1 MKKAFAHA
9 ALGIIAVLYTGQVWS
24 ARDNDF
30 DACVK
35 AARQRANGE
44 IVKIEREEK
53 SGTQVYEIDL
63 KTQDGATFEIVCDA
77 ASHALLQVEH
87 ELPSAEHPAFAKLK
101 KLSEEE
107 AKVIALQA
115 HPGKI
120 EEVEYELEAGK
131 AVYEFDI
138 RLEDGRKFEVRV
150 DAATGN
156 ILKAEQEDD

>member
-1 MKKAFAHA
+1 MKKAFNHT
-9 ALGIIAVLYTGQVWS
+9 ALCAIALLYAGQAWS
-24 ARDNDF
+24 IGDNGF

-35 AARQRANGE
+35 AARQRATGE

-53 SGTQVYEIDL
+53 SGVLVYEIDL
-63 KTQDGATFEIVCDA
+63 KTPDGATFEIVCDA
-77 ASHALLQVEH
+77 SSHALLKVEH

-101 KLSEEE
+101 KINEEE
-107 AKVIALQA
+107 AQAIALKA
-115 HPGKI
+115 HSGKI
-120 EEVEYELEAGK
+120 EEVEYELDAGK

-150 DAATGN
+150 DAATGQ